1 MVLHNIADTL
11 ADRLTVSQCLLRI
24 ALRRLKA
31 ASLNDLEKD
40 LFELLPVGFCTLD
53 ASAKL
58 VSADETAVDL
68 LGIEGTV
75 KGARFLDLPI
85 CKREVELLFAALK
98 ATGKAVDVVIHRS
111 HYQGQ
116 AEIRL
121 WVTAK
126 LDRPSGLAGL
136 LVRRAPT
143 PQYHEEGVSVHA
155 NPQELVEVF
164 EILAPLFESSGVGLA
179 LRDPRLA
186 VLFETPIWENIR
198 CNALRVER
206 DASSTGF
213 KKGLSRIVERTVRTE
228 DGAVYEAIES
238 EFHSGQEDAFRIGVA
253 WDATELWEAY
263 QTIKEQAEELT
274 RLNKEI
280 RSLANKDGLTEIFN
294 RRYLEESIESEVERS
309 NRYDN
314 DLSVIFFDVDDFKPY
329 NDAFGHVAGDAVLR
343 QITQIVSGRIRRTDI
358 FARYGG
364 EEFAILLPE
373 TPLRR
378 AAVVAEGI
386 RKQIAVTDW
395 AHRSVT
401 VSLGVA
407 ARRAGDTPL
416 KFLERVDRAMY
427 AAKRSGRDQLFVVS
441 ADGQMRASKG

>member
-1 MVLHNIADTL
+1 MRFACIS
-11 ADRLTVSQCLLRI
+11 DRHT
-24 ALRRLKA
+24 
-31 ASLNDLEKD
+31 LNDLQKD

-53 ASAKL
+53 AGARL
-58 VSADETAVDL
+58 VSADEVAVDL
-68 LGIEGTV
+68 LGLEGEV

-85 CKREVELLFAALK
+85 CRREVELLFSELK
-98 ATGKAVDVVIHRS
+98 AKGRAVDIVVHRNQ
-111 HYQGQ
+111 YQGQ
-116 AEIRL
+116 SEIRL

-136 LVRRAPT
+136 LIRRAPT
-143 PQYHEEGVSVHA
+143 PQYHREGVSAHSD
-155 NPQELVEVF
+155 PQELVQVF
-164 EILAPLFESSGVGLA
+164 EFLAPLFESSGVGLA
-179 LRDPRLA
+179 IRDPTLA

-213 KKGLSRIVERTVRTE
+213 RKGVSRIAERTVRTE

-238 EFHSGQEDAFRIGVA
+238 EFHSGVADNFRIGVA

-263 QTIKEQAEELT
+263 QTIKEQAEELA

-309 NRYDN
+309 NRYDS
-314 DLSVIFFDVDDFKPY
+314 DLSVIFFDVDDFKAY

-343 QITQIVSGRIRRTDI
+343 AITQIVSGRIRRTDI

-378 AAVVAEGI
+378 AAIVAEGI
-386 RKQIAVTDW
+386 RKQIAGAGW
-395 AHRSVT
+395 PNRGVT

-407 ARRAGDTPL
+407 TRKNGDTPL
-416 KFLERVDRAMY
+416 KFLERVDKAMY
-427 AAKRSGRDQLFVVS
+427 AAKRSGRDQLFIVNP
-441 ADGQMRASKG
+441 DGQMRASKG